1 MLGRMAE
8 DAHNKRRVLTPA
20 EVARRFSVD
29 PKTVTRWAMENKIPS
44 FRTPAGTRRYY
55 EDEIDALIEATRQE
69 RSR

>member
-1 MLGRMAE
+1 
-8 DAHNKRRVLTPA
+8 
-20 EVARRFSVD
+20 
-29 PKTVTRWAMENKIPS
+29 MENKIPS